1 MKFASDSPK
10 LSLRIHVKLRLKFP
24 YIPETDFQ
32 DLMKDQNGFKTS
44 CHTKA
49 RTGAYSYGKAL

>member
-1 MKFASDSPK
+1 MQTIRLNFLYEFTLSYDIKF
-10 LSLRIHVKLRLKFP
+10 L

-32 DLMKDQNGFKTS
+32 DLMKDQNGFKIS